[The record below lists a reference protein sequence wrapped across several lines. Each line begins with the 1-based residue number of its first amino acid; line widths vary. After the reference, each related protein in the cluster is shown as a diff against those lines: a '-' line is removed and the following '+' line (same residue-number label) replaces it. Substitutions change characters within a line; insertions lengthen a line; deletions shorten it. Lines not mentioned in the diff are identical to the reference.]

1 MTKEQHR
8 NLIVELI
15 ECYTYLQEIEPH
27 FVNLRKIKE
36 LEEQL
41 KNIK

>member
-1 MTKEQHR
+1 MTNKQHQD
-8 NLIVELI
+8 LILELI

-27 FVNLRKIKE
+27 PANLRKIKE
-36 LEEQL
+36 LKERL